1 VSLSVVNGFL
11 CFSSCDAAKAL
22 QGKNPHPKQH
32 SPHAS
37 RADQPAVLYGG
48 NLNRPGGGSNAV
60 TPASATTQTDLSD
73 QYAPV
78 DVTA

>member
-22 QGKNPHPKQH
+22 QGKNPHPKPH
-32 SPHAS
+32 TPHAS
-37 RADQPAVLYGG
+37 RTDQPAVLYGG
-48 NLNRPGGGSNAV
+48 NLNQSGSGSNAV
-60 TPASATTQTDLSD
+60 PPASQTSQADLSD